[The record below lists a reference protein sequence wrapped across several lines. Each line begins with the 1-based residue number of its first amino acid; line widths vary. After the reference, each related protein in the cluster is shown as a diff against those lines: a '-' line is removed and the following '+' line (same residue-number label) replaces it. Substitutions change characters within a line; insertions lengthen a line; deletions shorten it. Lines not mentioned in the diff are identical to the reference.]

1 MRHRRSATDFIRNRV
16 LTLPNVVLLL
26 ANLMKSSLQTELDN
40 YFMIISGDGVAA
52 RTVTK
57 SAFCAA
63 RMKLKSSAFIELNDY
78 LMKLIAN
85 GFTPKRWHGLD
96 LRAIDGS
103 TLRMPD
109 THDVIEA
116 FGRVYPDDARP
127 YTMARI
133 SHLFDPLNSLIH
145 DAVIAPYHEDERS
158 LLLQHLRVM
167 RPGELLLL
175 DAGYPA
181 FWLFATL
188 VARKIDWCARA
199 SLESWSVISSFVATG
214 RSQAIV
220 ELTAHARA
228 RRDCEERGIST
239 NPIRVRLVRVIL
251 PDETVEVLITSL
263 LDTEEYPRED
273 FQCLYHLRW
282 TQEESYK
289 FIKCRVEIANWT
301 GKTTLSVHQDF
312 HARIFAANLTSALV
326 GTAQEVVNVEHAD
339 DAHPKQVN
347 KTYALSAMKDAIVRL
362 MTAVKPIDIIRRL
375 IDLFTHTVEAVR
387 TGRSYERR
395 KDIKPN
401 PHYPAYKPCR

>member
-127 YTMARI
+127 YPMAPQCRWAA
-133 SHLFDPLNSLIH
+133 
-145 DAVIAPYHEDERS
+145 AVHTIRNRRS
-158 LLLQHLRVM
+158 DHWWRPSRLRGGTTNDSPQSM
-167 RPGELLLL
+167 PHI
-175 DAGYPA
+175 
-181 FWLFATL
+181 
-188 VARKIDWCARA
+188 VARTP
-199 SLESWSVISSFVATG
+199 F
-214 RSQAIV
+214 
-220 ELTAHARA
+220 
-228 RRDCEERGIST
+228 
-239 NPIRVRLVRVIL
+239 
-251 PDETVEVLITSL
+251 
-263 LDTEEYPRED
+263 
-273 FQCLYHLRW
+273 
-282 TQEESYK
+282 
-289 FIKCRVEIANWT
+289 
-301 GKTTLSVHQDF
+301 
-312 HARIFAANLTSALV
+312 
-326 GTAQEVVNVEHAD
+326 
-339 DAHPKQVN
+339 
-347 KTYALSAMKDAIVRL
+347 
-362 MTAVKPIDIIRRL
+362 
-375 IDLFTHTVEAVR
+375 
-387 TGRSYERR
+387 
-395 KDIKPN
+395 
-401 PHYPAYKPCR
+401 